1 MGFCALVVEL
11 RRRKVIRMNRKNRLK
26 EFEDM
31 VE

>member
-11 RRRKVIRMNRKNRLK
+11 RRRKVITMNRKNRLK